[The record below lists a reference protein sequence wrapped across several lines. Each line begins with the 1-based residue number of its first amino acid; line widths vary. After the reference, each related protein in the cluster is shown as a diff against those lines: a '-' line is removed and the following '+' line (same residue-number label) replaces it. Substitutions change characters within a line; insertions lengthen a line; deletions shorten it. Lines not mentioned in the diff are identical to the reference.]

1 MYSLGNSA
9 PVINPGYYDVPIENK
24 YSNPVREGNEVKVS
38 NYNLNTTIG
47 NTINNNNDNY
57 EVYSS
62 PTKPSPSLYIEQD
75 ASMSGYE
82 YGHNMNDY
90 KPVMAE
96 KKKFYHKQVPGG
108 YTPPQVIEKF
118 GNQYEDEED
127 YHDLHEEFINNE
139 DEESIPMRIN
149 NNQNFRSNMDGGRRD
164 GKTTVGFQQLA
175 RNEQIANRPYKNQY
189 PERRRRKYRNNS
201 QQVYNNYIPN
211 ERPGIN
217 YYNNYLNVNS
227 IPNIAGYYDNVID
240 DIISDDHNNTYQDN
254 NIYYYNKQKEYQNK
268 KNQIESIIPLEK
280 SVILKETNIDSLKDI
295 EKKEKK
301 YMELEKKYMEL
312 EKKKKKL
319 KLKKSKIDKPN
330 AIYLVI
336 LLLIILILL
345 VLYLIIKNPKRVRF

>member
-9 PVINPGYYDVPIENK
+9 PVVNPGYYDVPIENK

-75 ASMSGYE
+75 ATMSGYE

-96 KKKFYHKQVPGG
+96 KKNFYHKQVPGG

-118 GNQYEDEED
+118 GNQYEDEDED
-127 YHDLHEEFINNE
+127 NYHDLHEEFINNE
-139 DEESIPMRIN
+139 DEESIPIRIN

-164 GKTTVGFQQLA
+164 GKSTVGFQQLV
-175 RNEQIANRPYKNQY
+175 RNEQIANRPHKNQY

-201 QQVYNNYIPN
+201 PQVYNNYIPT

-227 IPNIAGYYDNVID
+227 IPNIAGYYDNVIE
-240 DIISDDHNNTYQDN
+240 DIIGDDYDDTEYNNNNNYQPQ
-254 NIYYYNKQKEYQNK
+254 KQKIPIIKREIP
-268 KNQIESIIPLEK
+268 IEKPI
-280 SVILKETNIDSLKDI
+280 VIKETKIDDLKEIYKIQKRKKEI
-295 EKKEKK
+295 EKKRKIIEKRKEKK
-301 YMELEKKYMEL
+301 KNKRNLKN
-312 EKKKKKL
+312 KKKKKR
-319 KLKKSKIDKPN
+319 KKKKDNYNRK
-330 AIYLVI
+330 
-336 LLLIILILL
+336 
-345 VLYLIIKNPKRVRF
+345 KN